1 MAAPSGRVYSAY
13 DKKYQ
18 AQPEQVKKRVARNA
32 ARRLMIK
39 KHGKAALKGKD
50 VDHKRG
56 TEAGNGPSNLQV
68 ISKKA
73 NRSKK

>member
-1 MAAPSGRVYSAY
+1 MAAPSGRKYSKD
-13 DKKYQ
+13 DKSYQ
-18 AQPEQVKKRVARNA
+18 ARPEQVKKRVSRNA

-39 KHGKAALKGKD
+39 NNSKAALKGKD

-56 TEAGNGPSNLQV
+56 TEAGNGTSNLK
-68 ISKKA
+68 IMSSSK